1 MKRLFCDVANG
12 QRLGMKMESGCNRT
26 FAAPAKLATSGAA
39 DGNLPVRR
47 GAVRLRNDK
56 GALRMNVGMRVR
68 GGLLAALITCAVPVV
83 AATLASMLVS
93 SPVAA
98 QTVDSIQV
106 EGNRRVELETIRS
119 YFKPGPGGKLDQG
132 RIDDGLKALIE
143 TGLFQDVRI
152 NQAGG
157 RLVVTVVENPVI
169 GRLAF
174 EGNKKVKDDQLSA
187 EIQSKPRGTL
197 SRPMVQSDAQR
208 IAEIY
213 RHQGRYDVQ
222 VTPEIIEQPN
232 NRVDLIFT
240 ITEGSKTGVKSV
252 EFVGNSFYSSYRL
265 KDVIKTR
272 ESNILSFLGGAD
284 LYDPDRIEADRDLIR
299 RYYLKHGFADVQV
312 VAALT
317 EYDPERKGFLVTFKI
332 EEGQQYRV
340 ATVDFRSSIAT
351 LDGDSLRG
359 FSHIFVGSLY
369 NAEALEKSVEEM
381 QIEASRRGYAFAIV
395 KPRGDRNFDAH
406 TVSITF
412 AIDEGPRT
420 YIERINVRG
429 NTRTRD
435 YVIRREFDISEGDAY
450 NRALVDRAER
460 RLKNLDFFKT
470 VKITTEPGS
479 SSDRVIL
486 IVDLEEK
493 STGDFSV
500 SGGYSTT
507 DGPLA
512 EVSVSERNFLGRGL
526 YAKASVT
533 YGEFARGLT
542 ISLVEP
548 YLLDYRVALGLDMF
562 YREQLAN
569 SYISYGTKTIG
580 FSPRLGFGLRE
591 DLTLQVRY
599 SLYQTTVDLPSYLSN
614 CNNLF
619 PTPGGPTNPAGL
631 PFFPTPNYINQVD
644 GPGFTADPT
653 GNAQN
658 GLLPGCLSDG
668 ESSLPVRQELA
679 SGATWTSAVGY
690 SLDYNTLDNNKNPT
704 DGLFIDFKQDFA
716 GVGGDVSYIKSTI
729 DAKYYAPL
737 VADVVGLIHVQSGM
751 LNQMGNYGI
760 RMLDNFQMGPNL
772 IRGFAPNGIGPRD
785 LTFFPFTGTG
795 DALGGTKYWG
805 ASAELQMPFWFLPKE
820 VGLKGA
826 IYADAGSLWDYKG
839 PTSWA
844 ATGEI
849 NGMVPNNN
857 FGKPG
862 QPQFVYCACAMQFD
876 DSNVVRTSVGVGL
889 IWASPFGPL
898 RFDFAVPI
906 TKGKYDVVQEFKF
919 GGGTSF

>member
-1 MKRLFCDVANG
+1 
-12 QRLGMKMESGCNRT
+12 
-26 FAAPAKLATSGAA
+26 
-39 DGNLPVRR
+39 
-47 GAVRLRNDK
+47 
-56 GALRMNVGMRVR
+56 MNVGMRVR
-68 GGLLAALITCAVPVV
+68 GALLAALVMFAMPL
-83 AATLASMLVS
+83 AGTLAVVLLPS
-93 SPVAA
+93 SAAA
-98 QTVDSIQV
+98 QTAASIQV
-106 EGNRRVELETIRS
+106 EGNRRVEVETIRS
-119 YFKPGPGGKLDQG
+119 YFKPGPGGRLDQG

-169 GRLAF
+169 GRIAF
-174 EGNKKVKDDQLSA
+174 EGNKKVKDEQLSA

-213 RHQGRYDVQ
+213 RRSGRYDVH

-240 ITEGSKTGVKSV
+240 ITEGSKTGVKSI
-252 EFVGNSFYSSYRL
+252 EFMGNVAYSSYRL

-272 ESNILSFLGGAD
+272 ESNLLSFIGGND
-284 LYDPDRIEADRDLIR
+284 VYDPDRVEADRDLIR
-299 RYYLKHGFADVQV
+299 RFYLKNGYADVQV

-340 ATVDFRSSIAT
+340 AQVNFASSIGT
-351 LDGDSLRG
+351 LDVNSMRS
-359 FSHIFVGSLY
+359 FSRIHVGSLY

-395 KPRGDRNFDAH
+395 RPRGDRNFEAH

-435 YVIRREFDISEGDAY
+435 YVIRREFDLSEGDAY

-470 VKITTEPGS
+470 VKISAEPGS
-479 SSDRVIL
+479 SSDRVVL
-486 IVDLEEK
+486 VVDLEEK

-507 DGPLA
+507 DGALA
-512 EVSVSERNFLGRGL
+512 EVSISERNFLGRGL

-533 YGEFARGLT
+533 YGQFARGY
-542 ISLVEP
+542 SLSFVEP
-548 YLLDYRVALGLDMF
+548 YLLDYRVALGLDLF
-562 YREQLAN
+562 QRQQLAN
-569 SYISYGTKTIG
+569 SYISYSTSTLG
-580 FSPRLGFGLRE
+580 FSPRLGFALRE
-591 DLTLQVRY
+591 DLSLQLRY
-599 SLYQTTVDLPSYLSN
+599 SIYQQKISLPDNLQN
-614 CNNLF
+614 CNNNQFLADGV
-619 PTPGGPTNPAGL
+619 TPNPAYNPSPAFMANGN
-631 PFFPTPNYINQVD
+631 PANPNNLSPLGCYVD
-644 GPGFTADPT
+644 GEA
-653 GNAQN
+653 
-658 GLLPGCLSDG
+658 
-668 ESSLPVRQELA
+668 SLPVRKELQN
-679 SGATWTSAVGY
+679 GKTLTSAVGY
-690 SLDYNTLDNNKNPT
+690 TLNFNTLDNNKNPT
-704 DGLFIDFKQDFA
+704 EGLLIDFRQDFA
-716 GVGGDVSYIKSTI
+716 GAGGDVSYLKSAF

-737 VADVVGLIHVQSGM
+737 VSDVIGLIHLQGGI
-751 LNQMGNYGI
+751 LNKIGNTDL
-760 RMLDNFQMGPNL
+760 RMLDHFQMGPNL
-772 IRGFAPNGIGPRD
+772 VRGFAPNGIGPRD
-785 LTFFPFTGTG
+785 INPYGTG

-820 VGLKGA
+820 VGLKGSV
-826 IYADAGSLWDYKG
+826 YADAGGLYDYKG

-844 ATGEI
+844 FTNEVNVPGCIRGTIVPLPAGSCTGL
-849 NGMVPNNN
+849 
-857 FGKPG
+857 
-862 QPQFVYCACAMQFD
+862 VYD
-876 DSNVVRTSVGVGL
+876 TGNVVRSSVGVGL

-898 RFDFAVPI
+898 RFDYAVPI
-906 TKGKYDVVQEFKF
+906 TKGQFDRVQQFRF